1 MQTNAE
7 RVRLKGKKYLMDGL
21 KMIEI
26 KERRR
31 VLAGIPRWI
40 LAFCLLV

>member
-7 RVRLKGKKYLMDGL
+7 RVRLKEKKYLIDSL
-21 KMIEI
+21 KILEI
-26 KERRR
+26 RERRR